1 MIQIRSSFSAKV
13 VLWLLLI
20 VLPIFLVTVGY
31 LFMQTRKLVHTEA
44 EERAHGALHA
54 AMQYINRYF
63 ITVETAVNSHA
74 WMVEQ
79 SQDPDTLTSIIHTM
93 ASINPIIDGSVLAM

>member
-1 MIQIRSSFSAKV
+1 MIQIRRSFSAKV

-44 EERAHGALHA
+44 EAPCPSRWPTSRASFPR
-54 AMQYINRYF
+54 I
-63 ITVETAVNSHA
+63 
-74 WMVEQ
+74 
-79 SQDPDTLTSIIHTM
+79 
-93 ASINPIIDGSVLAM
+93 